1 MVIRRSAIIVTID
14 HHESLTARSTDE
26 TDRGTDIARESMRR
40 SWKPEPVGIFTID
53 IKGDLKNLEFG
64 SIHRYSV
71 PSFYRTGAG
80 RVMGMPSHLRID
92 RDYGDDKGL
101 ILNDR
106 TGFISNRQEKYI
118 FAKIEK
124 ERPRLLKIR
133 PQLDVA
139 KPAIQEAEFI
149 SLQSTRGK
157 KRKRSA
163 DDPISE

>member
-1 MVIRRSAIIVTID
+1 MAEPKPNIPKFGSFKPKPTPAAHDLVEVEDRLPPKSGRNGHKEIGDHRDNRSSRKSHSKEHRRD
-14 HHESLTARSTDE
+14 RSRDRHRSRKHAPLLE
-26 TDRGTDIARESMRR
+26 TRKPS
-40 SWKPEPVGIFTID
+40 PEPVGIFTID
-53 IKGDLKNLEFG
+53 RKGDLKNLEFG

-118 FAKIEK
+118 FAKI
-124 ERPRLLKIR
+124 
-133 PQLDVA
+133 
-139 KPAIQEAEFI
+139 
-149 SLQSTRGK
+149 
-157 KRKRSA
+157 
-163 DDPISE
+163 